1 LLAKFRSDIL
11 HRYKYILL
19 EKIQDSSRY
28 HVEFQAKRKRRVKC
42 TYTTTNL
49 IKNYYKYMRC
59 NGIAVFLQDWPIENV
74 TDSKNEKQKTTL
86 SRRDQTLC
94 DYYDYIDFWHN
105 VKRQTL

>member
-1 LLAKFRSDIL
+1 
-11 HRYKYILL
+11 
-19 EKIQDSSRY
+19 
-28 HVEFQAKRKRRVKC
+28 
-42 TYTTTNL
+42 
-49 IKNYYKYMRC
+49 MRC

-74 TDSKNEKQKTTL
+74 RDSKNEKQKTTL

>member
-1 LLAKFRSDIL
+1 MLNF
-11 HRYKYILL
+11 
-19 EKIQDSSRY
+19 
-28 HVEFQAKRKRRVKC
+28 KRKESEELNARTQLQISSKIIINICVVMA
-42 TYTTTNL
+42 L
-49 IKNYYKYMRC
+49 PF
-59 NGIAVFLQDWPIENV
+59 FLQDWPIENV